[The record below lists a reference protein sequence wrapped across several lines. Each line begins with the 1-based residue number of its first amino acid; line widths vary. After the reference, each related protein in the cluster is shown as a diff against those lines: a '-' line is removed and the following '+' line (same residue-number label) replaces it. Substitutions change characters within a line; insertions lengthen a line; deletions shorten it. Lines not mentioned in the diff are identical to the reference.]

1 MLFRTEIFEDKHM
14 GYLNIKFSLLFDPLS
29 LFFLV
34 VILLVSAPSALYSVG
49 YMKGEYPGRKI
60 ALGWALLI
68 AFIVSMALVVTVN
81 NALIFLIAWESMSLI
96 SYFLVTFDTHSEKSV
111 RAGVIYIVMT
121 HIGTA
126 FITIALLIFHKY
138 AGSFDMNAFKA
149 AASGMPLNIRNTVF
163 ILLLAG
169 FGTKAG
175 IVPLHIW
182 LPYAHPQ
189 APSHIS
195 SLMSG
200 VMIKTAIY
208 GILRFIVFTL
218 GVGDLWWANLILVL
232 AMVSCLVGV
241 MYALMERDIK
251 KLLAYSSVENMGII
265 FLGVGAS
272 MLFMKME
279 MPVLAVF
286 ALSAGLYHLVNH
298 AIFKSLL
305 FLCAGAVY
313 KYTGTR
319 NMEKLGGLIKSMPWT
334 AAAFLVGAM
343 AISAVAP
350 LNGFV
355 SEWLTLQAFFMGAVA
370 AAGGYKIFLACAAAV
385 LALTGGLAASCFVK
399 AFGMTFLAMPRSV
412 KYEGAKDASLTMK
425 ISMAFLAILVFVSA
439 FAAAAIIK
447 ALVMVSGCA
456 TRINTAHMNF
466 TLNNFTLAPQ
476 NGSGACLS
484 TPAAALAITVL
495 VIIAAAAFYLGTR
508 KSKTVI
514 DRTWDCGYYKL
525 SPRTEYSATA
535 FSKPF
540 RIAFGFFLLPYTRT
554 EKIRESFYHIKSFKY
569 EVFFTPIFKRYIYEP
584 AINAVFVI
592 ARHIKKLQPGSIHVY
607 LAYIFV
613 TILALII
620 FINRF

>member
-1 MLFRTEIFEDKHM
+1 
-14 GYLNIKFSLLFDPLS
+14 
-29 LFFLV
+29 
-34 VILLVSAPSALYSVG
+34 
-49 YMKGEYPGRKI
+49 MKGEYPGRKI
-60 ALGWALLI
+60 ALGWALFI
-68 AFIVSMALVVTVN
+68 AFVASMALVVTVN
-81 NALIFLIAWESMSLI
+81 NALMFLIAWETMSLI

-111 RAGVIYIVMT
+111 KAGVIYIVMT

-126 FITIALLIFHKY
+126 FITIAFLVFYKY
-138 AGSFDMNAFKA
+138 AGSFDMSAFKTA
-149 AASGMPLNIRNTVF
+149 ALSMPANIKNTVF
-163 ILLLAG
+163 MLLLVG

-175 IVPLHIW
+175 LVPLHIW

-208 GILRFIVFTL
+208 GVLRFIIFTL
-218 GVGDLWWANLILVL
+218 GVGAAWWADLVLVL

-241 MYALMERDIK
+241 MYALMERDLK

-272 MLFMKME
+272 MLFMKMD

-298 AIFKSLL
+298 AIFKGLL
-305 FLCAGAVY
+305 FLCAGSVY
-313 KYTGTR
+313 KSTGTR
-319 NMEKLGGLIKSMPWT
+319 NIEKLGGLIKSMPWT
-334 AAAFLVGAM
+334 AAAFLIGSM

-355 SEWLTLQAFFMGAVA
+355 SEWLTLQTFFMGAVA
-370 AAGGYKIFLACAAAV
+370 VTGGYKIFLASAAAV

-399 AFGMTFLAMPRSV
+399 AFGITFLAMPRSA
-412 KYEGAKDASLTMK
+412 KCEGAKDASLTMK
-425 ISMAFLAILVFVSA
+425 ISMAFLASLIVISA
-439 FAAAAIIK
+439 LAAAVIIRM
-447 ALVMVSGCA
+447 LVMVAGCA
-456 TRINTAHMNF
+456 ARINTEHMNF
-466 TLNNFTLAPQ
+466 TLNKFTLAPQ
-476 NGSGACLS
+476 GGFGAYLS
-484 TPAAALAITVL
+484 TPAAASALIL
-495 VIIAAAAFYLGTR
+495 VILIAAAGIYFGLR
-508 KSKTVI
+508 KRKTVV

-525 SPRTEYSATA
+525 SPRTEYSGTA

-540 RIAFGFFLLPYTRT
+540 RIAFNFFLLPYTRT
-554 EKIRESFYHIKSFKY
+554 EKIRESFYHVKSFKY

-592 ARHIKKLQPGSIHVY
+592 ARHVRKLQPGSIHLY
-607 LAYIFV
+607 LGYIFV

-620 FINRF
+620 FINAF